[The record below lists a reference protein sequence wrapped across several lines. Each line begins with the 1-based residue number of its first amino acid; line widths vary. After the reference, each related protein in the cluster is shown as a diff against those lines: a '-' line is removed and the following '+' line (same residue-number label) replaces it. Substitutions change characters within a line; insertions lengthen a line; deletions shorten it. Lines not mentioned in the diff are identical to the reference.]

1 MVVASATGMS
11 DSRSSGQAGIVRHGI
26 WLMLELLFIAVVGFV
41 MYWHF
46 LSGCF
51 RRLFQPRF
59 GHANY
64 ASLRRSAWIQSI
76 IGGGATLVLAELCLL
91 HSQIVRLELG
101 EVVFLAG
108 GFGIGQI
115 CFLQMPERMWG

>member
-1 MVVASATGMS
+1 
-11 DSRSSGQAGIVRHGI
+11 
-26 WLMLELLFIAVVGFV
+26 MLELLFIAVVGFV

-91 HSQIVRLELG
+91 HSQIVGLELG
-101 EVVFLAG
+101 EVVFFAG

-115 CFLQMPERMWG
+115 CFLRMPERMWG